1 MIQSRLR
8 PTTTVSMTQEVLQ
21 AEKFPRR
28 TQRRQQTRARIISAA
43 DKLFRTVGYGAA
55 TMAAIADEADVHV
68 TTLFTHF
75 KTKHDLA
82 VSMNEQSVAI
92 LESMVAEAK
101 GVRPFFDFYL
111 NLVMNTAS
119 RFEAAGDPGASVWR
133 QLSLDPALAFAWM
146 QYEERQAELLSEYVA
161 HDYGLDPDTDYRP
174 RMVAHLLLSASSVSH
189 RRWAESDRPL
199 NLQTETRAAVEL
211 AIRMARSVLAD

>member
-1 MIQSRLR
+1 M
-8 PTTTVSMTQEVLQ
+8 TTAQMTDQALQ

-28 TQRRQQTRARIISAA
+28 TQRRKETRARIISAA

-55 TMAAIADEADVHV
+55 TMTAIADEADVHV

-92 LESMVAEAK
+92 LEQMVAEAK

-111 NLVMNTAS
+111 GLVLSTAG
-119 RFEAAGDPGASVWR
+119 RFETAGDPGASIWR

-146 QYEERQAELLSEYVA
+146 QYEQRQAELLSDYVA
-161 HDYGLDPDTDYRP
+161 HEYGLDADGDYRP
-174 RMVAHLLLSASSVSH
+174 LLVAHLMLSASSVSH
-189 RRWAESDRPL
+189 RRWAESEAPL
-199 NLQTETRAAVEL
+199 DLQAETRKAVEL
-211 AIRMARSVLAD
+211 AIRMARSVLAG